1 MAELDGKVALAE
13 GGAGIVVT
21 GTGRPPSLRGPSTRW
36 LSAQTTSID
45 SGETR

>member
-13 GGAGIVVT
+13 RGAGIIVT

-36 LSAQTTSID
+36 LSAQTTSTD
-45 SGETR
+45 GGERR